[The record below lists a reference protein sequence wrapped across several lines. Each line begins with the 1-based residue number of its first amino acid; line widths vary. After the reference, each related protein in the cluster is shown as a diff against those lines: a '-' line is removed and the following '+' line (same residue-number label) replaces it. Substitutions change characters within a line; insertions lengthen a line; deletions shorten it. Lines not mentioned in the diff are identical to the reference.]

1 VVDREICSLPTESS
15 PLARNSCIFQ
25 P

>member
-1 VVDREICSLPTESS
+1 VVDREICSLPTEAS